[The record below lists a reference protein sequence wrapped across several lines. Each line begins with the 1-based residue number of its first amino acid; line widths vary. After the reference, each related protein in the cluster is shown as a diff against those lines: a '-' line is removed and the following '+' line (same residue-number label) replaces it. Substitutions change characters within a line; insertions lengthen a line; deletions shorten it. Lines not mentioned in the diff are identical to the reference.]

1 MAHFRTSLNKRG
13 ARGVIREAID
23 QIPSGTLVSTCLPLA
38 GDLAAARP
46 HLRAMLGLIGILVFT
61 SQTNVWY
68 STVSSPGPAQRF
80 RFRPLR
86 ARDNSEPA
94 GRIANLRVLQNGA
107 PIRAASTQAQNGSSV
122 LVSFESMVHF
132 NGWAFDTAPN
142 TPVDKDPVVFYLEF
156 ERDGKWMVAGGS
168 SPFYFGG
175 AMTYVP
181 LPYGTCRPRG
191 CSNVFNELE
200 DNFHSNFHTVAIWW
214 IGCTYLRIMMGGT
227 IKGFLKD
234 QHLRVAILYAIGCVL
249 LFARGVL
256 RNLRLEFSPEMGL
269 REQARLLYD
278 CAGLA
283 LPGDTLPYV
292 LLSVVQLVDDKLYI
306 TMNDE
311 TGLIGFG
318 NAFCWNGVCL
328 CLCLCVS
335 SSARGSVC
343 VSVDVCAVGV
353 CRPQLVFVYAYTG
366 VCMLGYVGAC
376 TCHLHAFHAI
386 MHMRMQMLI

>member
-1 MAHFRTSLNKRG
+1 MNTRG
-13 ARGVIREAID
+13 ARGLIREAID
-23 QIPSGTLVSTCLPLA
+23 QIPSGTLLTSCLPIA
-38 GDLAAARP
+38 GDLAFARP
-46 HLRAMLGLIGILVFT
+46 HLRAMVGLMAILVFT

-86 ARDNSEPA
+86 SRDNSEPA
-94 GRIANLRVLQNGA
+94 GRIENLRVLHNGA

-132 NGWAFDTAPN
+132 NGWAFDTAPT
-142 TPVDKDPVVFYLEF
+142 TPVDKDPVVFFLEF

-175 AMTYVP
+175 TMSYVP

-214 IGCTYLRIMMGGT
+214 IGCTYLRIMMGGSSIIT
-227 IKGFLKD
+227 FMKD
-234 QHLRVAILYAIGCVL
+234 QHLRVGILYAIGCVL

-269 REQARLLYD
+269 QEQARLLYD

-292 LLSVVQLVDDKLYI
+292 LLTVVQFVDDQLGI
-306 TMNDE
+306 SVNNTTRE
-311 TGLIGFG
+311 IGLAIGLG
-318 NAFCWNGVCL
+318 WNGVCL

-335 SSARGSVC
+335 SCRRVQTPI
-343 VSVDVCAVGV
+343 GV
-353 CRPQLVFVYAYTG
+353 CLCLHILVHAW
-366 VCMLGYVGAC
+366 VCGSMHG
-376 TCHLHAFHAI
+376 CHLHTFHAI
-386 MHMRMQMLI
+386 TKIKLNVQI

>member
-1 MAHFRTSLNKRG
+1 MNTRG

-23 QIPSGTLVSTCLPLA
+23 QIPSGTLLTSCLPLA
-38 GDLAAARP
+38 GDLAIARP
-46 HLRAMLGLIGILVFT
+46 HVRAMLGLMAILVFT

-142 TPVDKDPVVFYLEF
+142 TPVDKDPVVFFLEF

-175 AMTYVP
+175 TMSYVP

-214 IGCTYLRIMMGGT
+214 IGCTYLRIMMGGSSIIT
-227 IKGFLKD
+227 FMKD
-234 QHLRVAILYAIGCVL
+234 QHLRVGILYAIGCVL

-269 REQARLLYD
+269 QEQARLLYD

-292 LLSVVQLVDDKLYI
+292 LLPVVQFVDDQLGI
-306 TMNDE
+306 SVNNTTRE
-311 TGLIGFG
+311 IGLAIGLG
-318 NAFCWNGVCL
+318 WNGVCL

-335 SSARGSVC
+335 SCRRVQTPI
-343 VSVDVCAVGV
+343 GV
-353 CRPQLVFVYAYTG
+353 CLCLHMWVHAW
-366 VCMLGYVGAC
+366 VCGSMHG
-376 TCHLHAFHAI
+376 CHLHTFHAI
-386 MHMRMQMLI
+386 TKIKLNVQI